1 MTEKPIAIVT
11 GVGPG
16 TGAAIVKRF
25 SAGGFRII
33 ALPVQRSSSIP
44 LRKSFPTS
52 TRRNRLDRKTS
63 ERSDQGEGRTT
74 VTKNTGGQGTRRETC
89 GYSSDSPMPKSIFSR
104 PNSCFGWT
112 KQSRLSA

>member
-33 ALPVQRSSSIP
+33 ALARSAELI
-44 LRKSFPTS
+44 
-52 TRRNRLDRKTS
+52 NRLAQELPGRARGDLRRLGGGPSADR
-63 ERSDQGEGRTT
+63 GR
-74 VTKNTGGQGTRRETC
+74 
-89 GYSSDSPMPKSIFSR
+89 
-104 PNSCFGWT
+104 
-112 KQSRLSA
+112 

>member
-33 ALPVQRSSSIP
+33 ALPARRSSSIA
-44 LRKSFPTS
+44 LRKSFPTC
-52 TRRNRLDRKTS
+52 TR
-63 ERSDQGEGRTT
+63 
-74 VTKNTGGQGTRRETC
+74 
-89 GYSSDSPMPKSIFSR
+89 
-104 PNSCFGWT
+104 
-112 KQSRLSA
+112 

>member
-33 ALPVQRSSSIP
+33 ALARSAELINSPCARASRRARDD
-44 LRKSFPTS
+44 LR
-52 TRRNRLDRKTS
+52 RL
-63 ERSDQGEGRTT
+63 
-74 VTKNTGGQGTRRETC
+74 RREP
-89 GYSSDSPMPKSIFSR
+89 GADR
-104 PNSCFGWT
+104 
-112 KQSRLSA
+112 RH